1 MKYWMSIILL
11 VLVGATGGMVIFI
24 PFHSSPDT
32 EAAASVSGHVLVN
45 LKMAQLL
52 VHLFQL
58 LQRVTT
64 CNKRLSALPLD
75 ESIKLS
81 TWMKVRLVRW
91 IVLPPKVLT
100 NPLKTMVSP
109 GTYAV
114 LSTQAFRWIC
124 AFFTSFSLGFL
135 NDKNILMLVIIVQI

>member
-32 EAAASVSGHVLVN
+32 EAVLVD

-64 CNKRLSALPLD
+64 CKKRLYQRYLL
-75 ESIKLS
+75 
-81 TWMKVRLVRW
+81 M
-91 IVLPPKVLT
+91 
-100 NPLKTMVSP
+100 SP
-109 GTYAV
+109 
-114 LSTQAFRWIC
+114 
-124 AFFTSFSLGFL
+124 
-135 NDKNILMLVIIVQI
+135 